1 MKSFA
6 LLFLVNGLIALNEPI
21 TSDPFYGQKVGDIET
36 YLRRLNST
44 PVPKNLYYTSHV
56 RTTAG
61 TLEDA
66 KYYATH
72 CRTILLQRR
81 RFCVD
86 WDCKHCRTLGSSSTL
101 HDVVAD
107 EEYDIRATI
116 SIDNGHKSIVLSF
129 RGSVSTKNWVE
140 NFRFDKTRF
149 AVGQVHL
156 GFKNQADALQPY
168 YETIIGE
175 LLDQYPDYSLVLTG
189 HSSGGSVALIAA
201 IYLQKELGVAWKRIH
216 LFTYGQP
223 RVGNAKFASWVNTL
237 ELKMTRVVNENDLV
251 PHMPPNFVGYYH
263 QHTELYI
270 NQGKPTF
277 CRVTSPEDSQCSNSR
292 VPTVNIKN
300 HMSAFG
306 VGLGSDY
313 C

>member
-44 PVPKNLYYTSHV
+44 PVPRNLYYTSHV

-72 CRTILLQRR
+72 AGLSYCNDTVLS
-81 RFCVD
+81 D
-86 WDCKHCRTLGSSSTL
+86 WSCKHCQTLGSWVTL
-101 HDVVAD
+101 
-107 EEYDIRATI
+107 ENIL
-116 SIDNGHKSIVLSF
+116 IDNEYSLQATVSVDNLRRSIVLSF
-129 RGSVSTKNWVE
+129 RGSSDLKNWIE
-140 NFRFDKTRF
+140 NFKFDKTQF
-149 AVGQVHL
+149 DVGEVHI
-156 GFKNQADALQPY
+156 GFKNEADALLP
-168 YETIIGE
+168 
-175 LLDQYPDYSLVLTG
+175 QYIPAVRRLVDKYDTYSLTIVG
-189 HSSGGSVALIAA
+189 HSAGGAVALLAA
-201 IYLQKELGVAWKRIH
+201 IYLKKSLELEWGRMH
-216 LFTYGQP
+216 MFTYGQP

-237 ELKMTRVVNENDLV
+237 DFKMTRVVNDADLV

-270 NQGKPTF
+270 NQGNPVF
-277 CRVTSPEDSQCSNSR
+277 CAISEAEDSGCSNSR
-292 VPTVNIKN
+292 VPTVNIDN
-300 HMSAFG
+300 HKSAFG
-306 VGLGSDY
+306 VGIGSDF